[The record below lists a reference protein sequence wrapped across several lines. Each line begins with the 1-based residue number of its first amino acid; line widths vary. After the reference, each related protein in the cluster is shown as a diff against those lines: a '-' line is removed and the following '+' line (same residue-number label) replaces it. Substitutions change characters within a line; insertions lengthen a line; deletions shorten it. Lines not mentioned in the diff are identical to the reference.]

1 MRRVKLKKNGFSLIE
16 LMVSVAIG
24 SGALYVLGRAMNQL
38 NAGSKKI
45 DAISGINDLK
55 SIVWGFTSCQTT
67 FASRPGRPACSD
79 PGTYIDVFG
88 RPDAANPAGRPIIKA
103 GGSKYGEWTVRAL
116 CTSSGLDIRASM
128 ILKDFESETNA
139 LTDWRNTSSPST
151 EDSKKYTKDYARDS
165 ANSRYSW
172 DHPLTKISTPG
183 LLGLCNEYFS
193 TTANTVI
200 GCNPGE
206 YLKEINL
213 IDGTFLCN
221 NIPKCS
227 SPEALKFGDNPL
239 SGKKELFCSAELYN
253 QITTDI
259 NNYKN
264 SKIGP
269 FDSYANDTINNLQAK
284 SQLIYNTLFQVFNPA
299 NDFILSKNTRDE
311 CAQIETMKCPSGWIM
326 TSYEFRY
333 DTGSSQTCSLNCRK
347 VAP

>member
-16 LMVSVAIG
+16 LLIAVAIG

-38 NAGSKKI
+38 NAGAKKI

-55 SIVWGFTSCQTT
+55 SIVWGFTSCETT
-67 FASRPGRPACSD
+67 FASRPGRPACSN
-79 PGTYIDVFG
+79 PGTYIDVLG

-128 ILKDFESETNA
+128 ILKDFEGETSA
-139 LTDWRNTSSPST
+139 LTDWRNASSPST
-151 EDSKKYTKDYARDS
+151 DDFKKYTKDYASDS
-165 ANSRYSW
+165 ANRRYSW
-172 DHPLTKISTPG
+172 DHPLTKISSPG

-200 GCNPGE
+200 GCNPGQ
-206 YLKEINL
+206 YLKQINL
-213 IDGTFLCN
+213 IDGTFVCK
-221 NIPKCS
+221 NIPSCS
-227 SPEALKFGDNPL
+227 LPNALKFNGTDL
-239 SGKKELFCSAELYN
+239 VCSPELYN

-259 NNYKN
+259 TNYKN
-264 SKIGP
+264 SQVGP
-269 FDSYANDTINNLQAK
+269 LINYVNNTVNDLQVK
-284 SQLIYNTLFQVFNPA
+284 SDKIYNTLGQVFNPA
-299 NDFILSKNTRDE
+299 NDFVLSKDTRAE
-311 CAQIETMKCPSGWIM
+311 CAQLDTMKCPSGWIM

-333 DTGSSQTCSLNCRK
+333 DTGSSQTCSMNCRK